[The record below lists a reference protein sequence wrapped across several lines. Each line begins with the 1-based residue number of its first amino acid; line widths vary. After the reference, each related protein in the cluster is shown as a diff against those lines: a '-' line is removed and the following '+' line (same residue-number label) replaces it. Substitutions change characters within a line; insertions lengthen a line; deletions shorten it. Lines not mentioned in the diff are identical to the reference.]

1 MSADCRNLLLR
12 LLERNPETRITFTQ
26 FFSHGFV
33 DLEHMAGPDSLGKA
47 VSGEGRFW
55 EGGEGSYWVTGHWEP
70 LYNRWSVSCVTS
82 PWSPQFLPAV
92 PLGILLCCPV

>member
-1 MSADCRNLLLR
+1 MSADCRDLLLR

-47 VSGEGRFW
+47 VSKGNVLEGEGRLQNSS
-55 EGGEGSYWVTGHWEP
+55 GTGCRT
-70 LYNRWSVSCVTS
+70 LG
-82 PWSPQFLPAV
+82 AV
-92 PLGILLCCPV
+92 GQ